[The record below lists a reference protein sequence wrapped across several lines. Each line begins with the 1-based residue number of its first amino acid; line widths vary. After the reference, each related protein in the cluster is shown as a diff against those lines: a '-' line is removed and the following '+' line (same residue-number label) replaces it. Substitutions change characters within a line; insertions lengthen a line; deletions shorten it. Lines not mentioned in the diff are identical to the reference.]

1 MKTLT
6 LGGIEMRE
14 KRFRGKKLVGIF
26 IFSVMMLM
34 LSSVAF
40 AAATDPVDTFITN
53 LATAVKGWG
62 TKGGVIWVIYGIF
75 NVARGMK
82 EEDPHMKS
90 KGWRH
95 SMAAVVFTAGCSQA
109 DNIVTLIRTWST

>member
-1 MKTLT
+1 MKIKSL
-6 LGGIEMRE
+6 RC
-14 KRFRGKKLVGIF
+14 KKKLFGALVFLAGTLL
-26 IFSVMMLM
+26 FSTL
-34 LSSVAF
+34 AYA
-40 AAATDPVDTFITN
+40 AAATDPVDTFIGN
-53 LATAVKGWG
+53 LATAIKGWG

-95 SMAAVVFTAGCSQA
+95 STAAIIFTAGCSQA
-109 DNIVTLIRTWST
+109 DNIVSLIRTWST

>member
-1 MKTLT
+1 
-6 LGGIEMRE
+6 MRVIQAL
-14 KRFRGKKLVGIF
+14 KKQKLLNVVL
-26 IFSVMMLM
+26 FSVMLFGFST
-34 LSSVAF
+34 LAYA
-40 AAATDPVDTFITN
+40 AAATDPVDTFIGN
-53 LATAVKGWG
+53 LATAIKGWG

-95 SMAAVVFTAGCSQA
+95 STAAVIFTAGCSQA
-109 DNIVTLIRTWST
+109 DNIVSLIRTWST

>member
-1 MKTLT
+1 MKVKSLHGKKKLIGILT
-6 LGGIEMRE
+6 FLGGI
-14 KRFRGKKLVGIF
+14 FL
-26 IFSVMMLM
+26 FSTL
-34 LSSVAF
+34 AYA

-53 LATAVKGWG
+53 LATEVKGWG
-62 TKGGVIWVIYGIF
+62 TKGGAIWVIFGIF

-109 DNIVTLIRTWST
+109 DNIVNLIRTWST

>member
-1 MKTLT
+1 
-6 LGGIEMRE
+6 MRVIQVLK
-14 KRFRGKKLVGIF
+14 KRNF
-26 IFSVMMLM
+26 INAVLFSVMLFGFA
-34 LSSVAF
+34 SITY

-75 NVARGMK
+75 HVARGMK

-95 SMAAVVFTAGCSQA
+95 SMAAVIFTAGCSQA
-109 DNIVTLIRTWST
+109 DNIVNLIRTWST

>member
-1 MKTLT
+1 
-6 LGGIEMRE
+6 MRINRIIG
-14 KRFRGKKLVGIF
+14 KRKLFAVFVFTSLILVF
-26 IFSVMMLM
+26 PLI
-34 LSSVAF
+34 AF
-40 AAATDPVDTFITN
+40 AATDPVDTFITN

-90 KGWRH
+90 RGWRH
-95 SMAAVVFTAGCSQA
+95 SMAAVIFTAGCSQA
-109 DNIVTLIRTWST
+109 DNIVSLIRSWST

>member
-1 MKTLT
+1 MKIIQAFTKQKLLKVVLFSSML
-6 LGGIEMRE
+6 LG
-14 KRFRGKKLVGIF
+14 
-26 IFSVMMLM
+26 
-34 LSSVAF
+34 F
-40 AAATDPVDTFITN
+40 ASLAYAATATDPVDTFITN

-62 TKGGVIWVIYGIF
+62 TKGGAIWVIFGIF

-109 DNIVTLIRTWST
+109 DNIVNLIRTWST